1 MLQFIESIKIENQ
14 KIHLVEL
21 HQQRIF
27 ETFKHF
33 ERECHLNLLEI
44 FKTLKH
50 DEDGLY
56 KLRIIY
62 DLDNNFETQMIP
74 YAISEIK
81 DFELVN
87 NNQLKY
93 QFKYLDRNKFNNLK
107 QNSTADEIII
117 IQNKSFTDTSFSN
130 IIFLKNKI
138 WYTPETCLLQGV
150 QRQHLLQTNQIKT
163 MLITLDNISEFSHFK
178 IINAMNNFEES
189 FIYPISK
196 IKNLPTKIT
205 DIDDL

>member
-21 HQQRIF
+21 HQQRVF

-44 FKTLKH
+44 FKTLEH

-62 DLDNNFETQMIP
+62 DLDHNFETQMIP
-74 YAISEIK
+74 YAISEVK

-117 IQNKSFTDTSFSN
+117 IQNGNITDTSFSN